1 MEKEEEID
9 LKTLRPYQLG
19 YVYKD
24 VERQSKIMEKCVGA
38 SKFVNFEPV
47 YVDVNYRGT
56 EKKIQMKSAFGQLFG
71 TQIELLQPVEGE
83 SIYKEFL
90 ESGKEGFHHVAYQ
103 VDNLSAYIDKYR
115 EKGIDV
121 IQSGLLITQLYA
133 YMDTEK
139 ILGIIIEFIEIKKRG
154 KRNRK

>member
-1 MEKEEEID
+1 MEKENEID
-9 LKTLRPYQLG
+9 LKTLRPYQIG

-24 VERQSKIMEKCVGA
+24 VESQSKIMETCIGA
-38 SKFVNFEPV
+38 SKFTNFEPV
-47 YVDVNYRGT
+47 YVDVNYRGID
-56 EKKIQMKSAFGQLFG
+56 KKIKMKSAFGQIFG

-83 SIYKEFL
+83 SIYTEFL
-90 ESGKEGFHHVAYQ
+90 NGGKEGFHHIAYE
-103 VDNLSAYIDKYR
+103 VDDLSAYI
-115 EKGIDV
+115 EKFKEQGINV

-154 KRNRK
+154 KRKKK